1 MSGDSGE
8 INLPFDLSIG
18 YQIQLTHRLMQ
29 KLLQLKIEQFGVTLG
44 MWYFLRVLWD
54 QDGLTQKELSDLV
67 GTMEPTTL
75 SAIASME
82 QRGIVARV
90 RNAADKRKINIFLTP
105 YGHELKRKL
114 LPIGIEVGDIAKTGI
129 SRREADL
136 QIALLGELQTN
147 LEAAIRS
154 LSPRSPTRSRVGG
167 AERTEGS
174 PASLMR
180 QATDAIVGVLAT
192 MDAPHQCCAPI
203 LTSLMVR

>member
-1 MSGDSGE
+1 MIFSTKDGTFGSHNGRFNTLAKILDLHFQR
-8 INLPFDLSIG
+8 IQFTPDLLP
-18 YQIQLTHRLMQ
+18 
-29 KLLQLKIEQFGVTLG
+29 
-44 MWYFLRVLWD
+44 
-54 QDGLTQKELSDLV
+54 SDLV

-154 LSPRSPTRSRVGG
+154 LSPEEP
-167 AERTEGS
+167 
-174 PASLMR
+174 
-180 QATDAIVGVLAT
+180 DAKPGRRRREDRGVAGIT
-192 MDAPHQCCAPI
+192 HEAGD
-203 LTSLMVR
+203 

>member
-18 YQIQLTHRLMQ
+18 YQIRLTHRLMQ
-29 KLLQLKIEQFGVTLG
+29 KLLQLKIEQFGVILG

-154 LSPRSPTRSRVGG
+154 LPRG
-167 AERTEGS
+167 ARREAGS
-174 PASLMR
+174 A
-180 QATDAIVGVLAT
+180 
-192 MDAPHQCCAPI
+192 APRGPRGRRHH
-203 LTSLMVR
+203 S